1 MALNTDF
8 NVSPYYDDYNEDKN
22 FHRVLFRPA
31 VPIQARELTQLQT
44 ILQNQV
50 ERFGDNIYKQGT
62 IIKGCGLTFD
72 FNYTYVKINDL
83 QVDGQ
88 STLVSNYANG
98 YVQDSAG
105 LNSEIVNYVQGLESQ
120 NPDLSTLFVKYINT
134 GTGDKKAYANGDVL
148 TVYARDYSIQ
158 SITISAAGTLYS
170 NSDTIVFTSA
180 NGTGASANLVTY
192 ANGSIRNVVISD
204 GGSGYLT
211 APTLSITTSTG
222 SAGALTALNYI
233 GQVRVANSSFTA
245 PVGTGSAVTVG
256 DGIVYQKGHFVR
268 VEQQTTILDKYT
280 NQPSDI
286 SAGFL
291 TSESIVN
298 NSVDSTLLDNAQ
310 GYSNYTA
317 PGAHRLK
324 LTPSLVVLSL
334 ANAASNNQF
343 LSIIEFQDGRLTRR
357 RTDTEFNSIGS
368 ELARRTLEESGNY
381 VVNPFN
387 IYTEEKASN
396 TTHLN
401 LSVSS
406 GLGYVNGIRTELS
419 STIRVPLR
427 KGTDTTTSNNQ
438 TISTNYGNYVLVNEL
453 LGNFDFSAGATV
465 YLRDTS
471 GTDTT
476 DNFGGA
482 PTTPGSIIGTA
493 SIRSFVYDSGAIGT
507 PSCLY
512 RIYLF
517 NVSMQA
523 GQTFKSVRS
532 VQISGGIADTV
543 LEGGVSVLKETTYD
557 QLIFSSGASAVQL
570 FNNEQ
575 FIYRQVSSASILSTG
590 IATVTLT
597 GTGEE
602 FPYTASSTLNDT
614 QEKEFIVIPTANA
627 HSTTNLSGTV
637 TSSGN
642 VVTGTSTSFITQ
654 LNVGDYVKFSG
665 NTTYFRISSITNA
678 TSMSVNGTTGPA
690 VSSNT
695 LSYAFPKNIPI
706 RLDRGTANV
715 SIDSN
720 GNTASV
726 YIGNTISG
734 TTSATIY
741 SNVKVDGASP
751 KLKTVTKDV
760 YVKLS
765 TDRISANTNGP
776 WCIGVPDA
784 FKLVGVYIGSSN
796 TYSNTTANYAS
807 SFELITGQNDNF
819 YGLSYIRKKPGSTI
833 PVTATNS
840 LLVRVN
846 TFTHG
851 TGYYLST
858 ESYPVDD
865 ATTPLPSNKIRT
877 EDIPYYLSPKT
888 GKYFNLRD
896 TVDFRPIV
904 ANTANAA
911 TTVAGASTDPLST
924 EALTGTLYFPTP
936 NEDFQADI
944 THYLRRID
952 TIVMAPAGTVRIVE
966 GVSDN
971 NPVPPKPTDGTMKL
985 GTIFVPPYPSLSPK
999 SASDSQRHEYST
1011 LIKQDQVKGYT
1022 MKDIKQ
1028 LEDRINRIEYYSL
1041 LNTLEKSTT
1050 DLIIPSEAN
1059 SSINRFKNGFFAE
1072 GFSSYDISN
1081 VNDPEYRIYI
1091 DTKSTVARPQIDK
1104 QIINLVANTSASSN
1118 VTFKGEYALI
1128 DYSESVLINQNIA
1141 NKVRN
1146 PTQLMW
1152 KFGGT
1157 AHLYPKY
1164 DNYYDVTKGSVN
1176 VTVDLATPLN
1186 SLAQSI
1192 NDSVQFKTDSQQVSV
1207 SASAYS
1213 TVTAATQ
1220 QAAGLD
1226 QRTVTTTTTK
1236 NKGSVVSGGTNIDT
1250 QQVGE
1255 FLTDFGMNAYI
1266 RAQWIT
1272 FIVTG
1277 LRPGTTHYAFFDKI
1291 EVTAYARPATIN
1303 SIETMDPRGIM
1314 YEPSAK
1320 FTGAMGTP
1328 LVTDS
1333 KGILIGAL
1341 YIPGETFFV
1350 GERSVIFSD
1359 NQDLNSIET
1368 SVSNAT
1374 TSFNA
1379 YNFSKSS
1386 SSVSLSTKAPTAYTQ
1401 FTSTEVS
1408 AVPVIENR
1416 VTARLPTPAP
1426 ATGGSTGFTCCFI
1439 AGTKIT
1445 MADGSTKNIE
1455 DVQLG
1460 DKLVGKDESINT
1472 VLDFIRPKL
1481 GNRTLISINRSVP
1494 FMTNDHPV
1502 YMKDGTWKS
1511 FNPEATK
1518 NKYIALSTWE
1528 IGKLEVGDV
1537 IETYNGA
1544 GLEVQT
1550 ISEHSGD
1557 ADLQVYNFTLDGNN
1571 TYLANDLVVHNK
1583 GGGCCCFVR
1592 GTSISLANGTF
1603 TNIEDVQIGDVLLG
1617 QDGAHN
1623 KVVEFLRPTL
1633 GATGASLIA
1642 FNGGKPFM
1650 TSDHPVY
1657 VKDGGW
1663 KSFDPDMTHSK
1674 YSMTVTKYNIGDVID
1689 TPDGIGLEIKSI
1701 EEYTD
1706 QDQDQVIYNFKLDGN
1721 HTYVADGLVVHNK
1734 DPLSQT
1740 FSVDKEDG
1748 ADGVYLTKTDLFFK
1762 QKDPSLGITVQIRE
1776 TNNGYPSSS
1785 IIASKFISSSS
1796 VNVSN
1801 TAATATTVT
1810 FDTPLYLKAN
1820 KDYCVVIVPDQFNP
1834 SYLLWTAEAGI
1845 PDVANTSL
1853 ITNQNWGGG
1862 VLFASSNDKAW
1873 TAIQGE
1879 DLKFKIYVA
1888 NFDKTNATI
1897 AFENGPYEFLTV
1909 SNTSGSFIDQE
1920 EVGQKSNTYLSGTF
1934 TCNTT
1939 SAVVNTTTSQVST
1952 ISSGDYVLI
1961 VYGNTAVTKTGTVT
1975 VGNTTTTN
1983 VTGSGTT
1990 FSTEY
1995 AAGDYILINNNLR
2008 EIVSIANTTQITID
2022 APLSAS
2028 VSANVHKSVTEA
2040 FQVSRVNGSN
2050 SSSITLKD
2058 NPLYLID
2065 GGTTYFGGLQ
2075 KVVRAKVDRLNA
2087 DGSIV
2092 LSDSTASN
2100 STFLFQAGKTIVGDQ
2115 SKSTATI
2122 TSVDNK
2128 TVNYTEAHILD
2139 LTPPTTRVNLIQ
2151 RIDSLAGAAAN
2162 SFMMD
2167 GVSNSLQYE
2176 GQLKSRSNEITSGS
2190 KSFKL
2195 YANLTR
2201 ANTFNSISPIIDT
2214 VPATVVTLSNIINNS
2229 SANETSRYG
2238 NADVKYISKNVVLAD
2253 GLDAEDIKVFVTAYK
2268 PSTSNILVYA
2278 KILAN
2283 DDTTVFEDRD
2293 WTLLQQTTE
2302 TNLYS
2307 DSLNENDFI
2316 EYQYGFFPT
2325 PPSTAIAGVIT
2336 SSSNTTITG
2345 SGTTFS
2351 TDLAAN
2357 DVIKIVNTNTNTNYD
2372 IAVVNAVA
2380 NNTSLT
2386 LKSSTSFSS
2395 VTASIEKVTQK
2406 NAAFK
2411 YNKESNIV
2419 TYFDKTLGRHSSY
2432 KVYAI
2437 KVVLLSSSTKFV
2449 PILNDVR
2456 AIAVSI

>member
-1 MALNTDF
+1 MAINTDL
-8 NVSPYYDDYNEDKN
+8 NVSPYYDDYSEDKN

-31 VPIQARELTQLQT
+31 VPVQARELTQLQT

-72 FNYTYVKINDL
+72 VNYTYVKINDL

-98 YVQDSAG
+98 YIKDTAG
-105 LNSEIVNYVQGLESQ
+105 LSSEIVNYVQGLESQ
-120 NPDLSTLFVKYINT
+120 NPDLSTLFVKYTNT
-134 GTGDKKAYANGDVL
+134 GTGGKKAYANGDVL

-170 NSDTIVFTSA
+170 NSDTIVFTSSD
-180 NGTGASANLVTY
+180 GTGASANIVTY
-192 ANGSIRNVVISD
+192 ANGSIRDVVISD

-222 SAGALTALNYI
+222 SAGSLTALNYI
-233 GQVRVANSSFTA
+233 AQVRVANSSYTA
-245 PVGTGSAVTVG
+245 PVGTGSAVAVG
-256 DGIVYQKGHFVR
+256 DGIIYQKGHFVR
-268 VEQQTTILDKYT
+268 VEPQIAIIDKYT
-280 NQPSDI
+280 NQPDGL

-324 LTPSLVVLSL
+324 LTPSFVVIPT
-334 ANAASNNQF
+334 ANAASNNEF
-343 LSIIEFQDGRLTRR
+343 FSILEFQNGSITKR
-357 RTDTEFNSIGS
+357 RTNTEFNSVGA

-381 VVNPFN
+381 VINPFN
-387 IYTEEKASN
+387 IYTEEKTSN

-406 GLGYVNGIRTELS
+406 GVGYVNGVRAELS
-419 STIRVPLR
+419 STIRVPVR
-427 KGTDTTTSNNQ
+427 KGTDTLTSNNQ

-453 LGNFDFSAGATV
+453 LGSFDFSAGATV
-465 YLRDTS
+465 YLRNAA
-471 GTDTT
+471 GTDIT
-476 DNFGGA
+476 DNFGGS
-482 PTTPGSIIGTA
+482 PTTPGSVIGTA
-493 SIRSFVYDSGAIGT
+493 SIRSFVYDSGTIGT
-507 PSCLY
+507 PSCVY
-512 RIYLF
+512 RLYLF
-517 NVSMQA
+517 NVSMQS
-523 GQTFKSVRS
+523 GITFDSVRS

-543 LEGGVSVLKETTYD
+543 LENGISVLKETSYD
-557 QLIFSSGASAVQL
+557 QLIFSSGAYAVQL

-575 FIYRQVSSASILSTG
+575 FIYRKVSSASFLSTG
-590 IATVTLT
+590 VATIALT

-627 HSTTNLSGTV
+627 YSTTNLSGTV

-642 VVTGTSTSFITQ
+642 VITGTTTNFITQ
-654 LNVGDYVKFSG
+654 LSVGDYVKFSG
-665 NTTYFRISSITNA
+665 NTTYFRVSSITNA
-678 TSMSVNGTTGPA
+678 TSMSVSGTTGP
-690 VSSNT
+690 VISSNT
-695 LSYAFPKNIPI
+695 LSYAFPKNVPI

-720 GNTASV
+720 GNTATIYV
-726 YIGNTISG
+726 GNTISG
-734 TTSATIY
+734 TTTATIY
-741 SNVKVDGASP
+741 SNVRVDGANP

-760 YVKLS
+760 YVKIS
-765 TDRISANTNGP
+765 TDKVSADTNGP
-776 WCIGVPDA
+776 WCIGIPDA
-784 FKLVGVYIGSSN
+784 YKLNGVYIGSSN

-807 SFELITGQNDNF
+807 SFELITGQNDNY

-833 PVTATNS
+833 PVTATNC
-840 LLVRVN
+840 LLVRVSA
-846 TFTHG
+846 FTHG

-865 ATTPLPSNKIRT
+865 ATTVLPSNKIRT

-888 GKYFNLRD
+888 GKYYNLRD

-904 ANTANAA
+904 ANTANVAA
-911 TTVAGASTDPLST
+911 TSVSGASIDPSST
-924 EALTGTLYFPTP
+924 EALTGNLYFPTP

-952 TIVMAPAGTVRIVE
+952 TIVMDSAGVVRIVE

-971 NPVPPKPTDGTMKL
+971 NPVPPKATDGTMKL

-999 SASDSQRHEYST
+999 SASASQRHEYST

-1072 GFSSYDISN
+1072 SFSSYDISN
-1081 VNDPEYRIYI
+1081 VNDPEYKIFI

-1104 QIINLVANTSASSN
+1104 HVINLVANTSASSN

-1128 DYSESVLINQNIA
+1128 DYTDSLFLNQPIA
-1141 NKVRN
+1141 NKTRN
-1146 PTQLMW
+1146 ATQMMW
-1152 KFGGT
+1152 RFGGT
-1157 AHLYPKY
+1157 AQLYPKY

-1176 VTVDLATPLN
+1176 VTIDLATPLN
-1186 SLAQSI
+1186 SLAKAI
-1192 NDSVQFKTDSQQVSV
+1192 NDSVEFKSDSQQISTSS
-1207 SASAYS
+1207 SAFS
-1213 TVTAATQ
+1213 TVTAATRQ
-1220 QAAGLD
+1220 NTGLD
-1226 QRTVTTTTTK
+1226 QRTNTTTTVT
-1236 NKGSVVSGGTNIDT
+1236 NKGSIVSGGTNINT

-1255 FLTDFGMNAYI
+1255 FLTDFGMNPYI

-1277 LRPGTTHYAFFDKI
+1277 LRPNTTHYVFFDKI
-1291 EVTAYARPATIN
+1291 DVSQYVRPATVN
-1303 SIETMDPRGIM
+1303 SIETMDPRGILF
-1314 YEPSAK
+1314 EPSAR
-1320 FTGAMGTP
+1320 FTGAMGST
-1328 LVTDS
+1328 LSTDS
-1333 KGILIGAL
+1333 TGVLIGAL
-1341 YIPGETFFV
+1341 YITGETFYV

-1359 NQDLNSIET
+1359 IQDLDSLDTSI
-1368 SVSNAT
+1368 SNAT

-1379 YNFSKSS
+1379 YNFSKST
-1386 SSVSLSTKAPTAYTQ
+1386 SSVSLSTKAPTAYTPV
-1401 FTSTEVS
+1401 TSTTVS
-1408 AVPVIENR
+1408 SVAVVENR
-1416 VTARLPTPAP
+1416 VTNRLPTPAP
-1426 ATGGSTGFTCCFI
+1426 ASSGGGWGFGCCFI
-1439 AGTKIT
+1439 AGTRIT
-1445 MADGSTKNIE
+1445 LADGSIKNIE
-1455 DVQLG
+1455 DVELG
-1460 DKLVGKDESINT
+1460 EKLIGKDKSINT
-1472 VLDFIRPKL
+1472 VLSFIRPQL
-1481 GNRTLISINRSVP
+1481 GNRTLISLNGSVP

-1511 FNPEATK
+1511 FDPVATK
-1518 NKYIALSTWE
+1518 SKYKALSTWE

-1537 IETYNGA
+1537 IETND
-1544 GLEVQT
+1544 GLGFKIEAMT
-1550 ISEHSGD
+1550 EHQD
-1557 ADLQVYNFTLDGNN
+1557 RQDLQVYNFTLDGNH
-1571 TYLANDLVVHNK
+1571 TYIADNLVVHNK
-1583 GGGCCCFVR
+1583 GGGADP
-1592 GTSISLANGTF
+1592 IAQTF
-1603 TNIEDVQIGDVLLG
+1603 NVDV
-1617 QDGAHN
+1617 N
-1623 KVVEFLRPTL
+1623 
-1633 GATGASLIA
+1633 
-1642 FNGGKPFM
+1642 
-1650 TSDHPVY
+1650 
-1657 VKDGGW
+1657 DGG
-1663 KSFDPDMTHSK
+1663 
-1674 YSMTVTKYNIGDVID
+1674 
-1689 TPDGIGLEIKSI
+1689 
-1701 EEYTD
+1701 
-1706 QDQDQVIYNFKLDGN
+1706 
-1721 HTYVADGLVVHNK
+1721 
-1734 DPLSQT
+1734 
-1740 FSVDKEDG
+1740 
-1748 ADGVYLTKTDLFFK
+1748 DGVYLTKLDLFFK
-1762 QKDPSLGITVQIRE
+1762 KKSDTLGINVQIRE
-1776 TNNGYPSSS
+1776 TDNGYPAPF
-1785 IIASKFISSSS
+1785 IIGQKSISSSS
-1796 VNVSN
+1796 VSVSN
-1801 TAATATTVT
+1801 TAALATTVT
-1810 FDTPLYLKAN
+1810 FDTPIYLRAG
-1820 KDYCVVIVPDQFNP
+1820 KDYCIVMIPDQSNP
-1834 SYLLWTAEAGI
+1834 DYLVWTAETGV

-1853 ITNQNWGGG
+1853 ISNVNWGGG
-1862 VLFASSNDKAW
+1862 ILFLSSNDKVW
-1873 TAIQGE
+1873 SPFQGE
-1879 DLKFKIYVA
+1879 DIKFKAYTA
-1888 NFDKTNATI
+1888 NFSKTSAMV

-1909 SNTSGSFIDQE
+1909 ANTSGTFIEKE

-1939 SAVVNTTTSQVST
+1939 SAVINTTASQVGT
-1952 ISSGDYVLI
+1952 VSSGDYVFI
-1961 VYGNTAVTKTGTVT
+1961 VYGNNAVTKTGTVT

-1983 VTGSGTT
+1983 VIGSGTT

-1995 AAGDYILINNNLR
+1995 TPGDYILINSNLR
-2008 EIVSIANTTQITID
+2008 EVISIANTTQLTID

-2028 VSANVHKSVTEA
+2028 VSANVHKSVTES

-2050 SSSITLKD
+2050 STSITLKD
-2058 NPLYLID
+2058 TPFYKID
-2065 GGTTYFGGLQ
+2065 GGTTYFGGVQ
-2075 KVVRAKVDRLNA
+2075 KVVRATVDRLNA
-2087 DGSIV
+2087 DGTIV
-2092 LSDSTASN
+2092 LSDSNASN

-2115 SKSTATI
+2115 SKATATI

-2128 TVNYTEAHILD
+2128 TVNYTEAHIID
-2139 LTPPTTRVNLIQ
+2139 LTPPTTGVSLIQ
-2151 RIDSLAGAAAN
+2151 KIDSLSGTAAN
-2162 SFMMD
+2162 SYMMD
-2167 GVSNSLQYE
+2167 GISNSLQYE
-2176 GQLKSRSNEITSGS
+2176 GQLKSRSNEIISGS

-2195 YANLTR
+2195 YANLSR
-2201 ANTFNSISPIIDT
+2201 ANTYSYVSPIIDT
-2214 VPATVVTLSNIINNS
+2214 VPASVVTLTNIINNS
-2229 SANETSRYG
+2229 STNETTRYG
-2238 NADVKYISKNVVLAD
+2238 NAQVKYISKNVVLAD
-2253 GLDAEDIKVFVTAYK
+2253 GLDAEDIKVFITAYK
-2268 PSTSNILVYA
+2268 PTTSNILVYA

-2302 TNLYS
+2302 ANLYS

-2316 EYQYGFFPT
+2316 EYQYGFYQT

-2351 TDLAAN
+2351 TDLVAN
-2357 DVIKIVNTNTNTNYD
+2357 DVIKVVSTNTNTNYD
-2372 IAVVNAVA
+2372 IAIVDAVA

-2395 VTASIEKVTQK
+2395 TTATIEKVTQK
-2406 NAAFK
+2406 KAAFK
-2411 YNKESNIV
+2411 YNKENYIV
-2419 TYFDKTLGRHSSY
+2419 TYFDKNLGRHSSY

-2437 KVVLLSSSTKFV
+2437 KVVLVSSSTKLV